1 MRSALLFAAAFF
13 WVAGVTNAGADE
25 LARLNAQI
33 MNNPTSV
40 ELNLRYAQA
49 AEQEGDYGKAL
60 AAYERV
66 LDAEPGNGAALSG
79 ELRSAAKML
88 PNTFEMFT
96 EIGSGYESNP
106 HNFANMKHGEG
117 EIFAR
122 ALFKDDR
129 TIGDQRWRTTGFFAG
144 NLYQDSSDLGYGY
157 AGLATGPLYLV
168 SPSLSWHPSIG
179 AGAAYFDHHYFYSE
193 VFASSIV
200 EGNYQL
206 TNYTVRAR
214 LGYRSYDDF
223 FPSTSGFF
231 ADLTG
236 KFSRPGVIMSDD
248 LVVFSPWVRWSGI
261 RTTDNLNNLVSPDD
275 FLTGRYGEAGA
286 RLEYYKPVAAWVTAS
301 VNYSYLDRIYASA
314 IDSGG
319 NKVDR
324 RDQIGAPGAALI
336 FKNRFGGAETKG
348 SIRLDY
354 RYERDDSNTQLGSYT
369 NHVGTIT
376 FFNRY

>member
-1 MRSALLFAAAFF
+1 MRSALLLTAAIFLM
-13 WVAGVTNAGADE
+13 AGTANASQDE

-40 ELNLRYAQA
+40 ELNLRYAQV
-49 AEQEGDYGKAL
+49 AEEEGDYGKAL
-60 AAYERV
+60 AAYERA
-66 LDAEPGNGAALSG
+66 LDADPGNGTAQRGQLRAAA
-79 ELRSAAKML
+79 RML

-96 EIGSGYESNP
+96 ELGSGYESNP
-106 HNFANMKHGEG
+106 HNFANTKHGEG

-129 TIGDQRWRTTGFFAG
+129 TLGDTRWRTTGFFAG
-144 NLYQDSSDLGYGY
+144 NIYQDSSDLGYGY
-157 AGLATGPLYLV
+157 AGLATGPVYLL
-168 SPSLSWHPSIG
+168 SPSLSFHPSIG
-179 AGAAYFDHHYFYSE
+179 AGASYFDHHFFYSE
-193 VFASSIV
+193 VFASSII

-206 TNYTVRAR
+206 TNYTVRLR
-214 LGYRSYDDF
+214 GGYRSYDDF
-223 FPSTSGFF
+223 FPSSNGFF

-236 KFSRPGVIMSDD
+236 KFSHPGVITSDD
-248 LVVFSPWVRWSGI
+248 LVVFSPWLRWSGVDTI
-261 RTTDNLNNLVSPDD
+261 DNLNTLVSPDD
-275 FLTGRYGEAGA
+275 FLTGRYGEVGA
-286 RLEYYKPVAAWVTAS
+286 RLEYYKPIVDWMTAS

-319 NKVDR
+319 NKVNR

-336 FKNRFGGAETKG
+336 FRNKFGAENKG
-348 SIRLDY
+348 SVRVDY